1 MKDKKISATSVGI
14 IVIISVV
21 LGLVVIFGY
30 IQNSYSTRVKSITV
44 TSSSGP
50 VAPEFQQTQSIYI
63 SKNICEFTTTKTQ
76 TNQTSTE
83 ECKVLPNKFEAIQN
97 DANSYD
103 LVGKIIANE
112 KDSEADL
119 LGGKNYSI
127 RVELNDGTILSTE
140 FDNNFTQSIEPFLDN
155 LNLYVP
161 QFSRLGL

>member
-1 MKDKKISATSVGI
+1 MKSKKLSSTSKGI
-14 IVIISVV
+14 IIIISVV
-21 LGLVVIFGY
+21 IGLVVIFGY
-30 IQNSYSTRVKSITV
+30 IQNSYSTKVKSITV

-50 VAPEFQQTQSIYI
+50 IAPEFQQTQSIYI

-112 KDSEADL
+112 KDTEADL

-127 RVELNDGTILSTE
+127 KIELNDGTVLSTE

>member
-1 MKDKKISATSVGI
+1 MKDKKISPTSVGI

-83 ECKVLPNKFEAIQN
+83 ECRVLPNKFEAIQN

>member
-1 MKDKKISATSVGI
+1 MKNKKISPTSVGI

-44 TSSSGP
+44 SSSSGP

>member
-1 MKDKKISATSVGI
+1 MKDKKISPTSVGI

-44 TSSSGP
+44 SSSSGP

>member
-1 MKDKKISATSVGI
+1 MKNKKISPTSVGI

-83 ECKVLPNKFEAIQN
+83 ECRVLPNKFEAIQN

>member
-1 MKDKKISATSVGI
+1 MKDKKISPTSVGI

-21 LGLVVIFGY
+21 IGLVAIFGY

-83 ECKVLPNKFEAIQN
+83 ECRVLPNKFEAIQN

>member
-1 MKDKKISATSVGI
+1 MKDKKISPTSVGI

-112 KDSEADL
+112 KDSETDL

>member
-50 VAPEFQQTQSIYI
+50 VAHEFQQTQSIYI

>member
-1 MKDKKISATSVGI
+1 MKDKKISPTSVGI

-127 RVELNDGTILSTE
+127 RVELKDGTILSTE

>member
-1 MKDKKISATSVGI
+1 MKDKKISPTSVGI

-44 TSSSGP
+44 SSSSGP

-103 LVGKIIANE
+103 IVGKIIANE
-112 KDSEADL
+112 KDSENDL
-119 LGGKNYSI
+119 LGGKKYSI
-127 RVELNDGTILSTE
+127 RLELNDGTVLSTE

>member
-1 MKDKKISATSVGI
+1 MKDKKISPTSVGI

>member
-1 MKDKKISATSVGI
+1 MKNKKISPTSVGI

>member
-1 MKDKKISATSVGI
+1 MKDKKITPTSVGI

-44 TSSSGP
+44 SSSSGP

-83 ECKVLPNKFEAIQN
+83 ECRVLPNKFEAIQN

>member
-1 MKDKKISATSVGI
+1 MKTKKISPYSIGI

-21 LGLVVIFGY
+21 LGLVIIFSY

-44 TSSSGP
+44 TSNSGP
-50 VAPEFQQTQSIYI
+50 VAPEFQQTQSIFI
-63 SKNICEFTTTKTQ
+63 SKNKCEFSTTKIQ

-83 ECKVLPNKFEAIQN
+83 ECKILPNKFEAIQN

-103 LVGKIIANE
+103 LIGKIVANE
-112 KDSEADL
+112 NDSETDL
-119 LGGKNYSI
+119 LGGKKYSI
-127 RVELNDGTILSTE
+127 IVELNDGTVLSTE

>member
-1 MKDKKISATSVGI
+1 MKDKKISPTSVGI

-44 TSSSGP
+44 SSSSGP

-83 ECKVLPNKFEAIQN
+83 ECRVLPNKFEAIQN

>member
-1 MKDKKISATSVGI
+1 MKNKKISPTSVGI

-44 TSSSGP
+44 SSSSGP

-83 ECKVLPNKFEAIQN
+83 ECRVLPNKFEAIQN

>member
-1 MKDKKISATSVGI
+1 MKDKKISPTSVGI

-30 IQNSYSTRVKSITV
+30 IQNSYSTRVKSITL

-140 FDNNFTQSIEPFLDN
+140 FDNNFNQSIEPFLDN

>member
-1 MKDKKISATSVGI
+1 MKDKKISPTSVGI

-97 DANSYD
+97 DAKSYD

-140 FDNNFTQSIEPFLDN
+140 FDNNFNQSIEPFLDN

>member
-83 ECKVLPNKFEAIQN
+83 ECKVLPNKLEAIQN